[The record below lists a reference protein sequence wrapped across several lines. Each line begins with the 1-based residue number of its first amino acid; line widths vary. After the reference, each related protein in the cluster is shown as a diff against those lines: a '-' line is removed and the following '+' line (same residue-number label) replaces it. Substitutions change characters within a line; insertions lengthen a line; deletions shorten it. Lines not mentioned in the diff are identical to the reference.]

1 MGYGSFHQQY
11 ILDGKIICVGV
22 IDILPSLVSSK
33 YLYYDPEYDFLSLGT
48 YSALVYVFIRFQP
61 LYLFRTTLFKRECYT
76 SQNFEITLQNC
87 EITSQNCEIE
97 NKV

>member
-33 YLYYDPEYDFLSLGT
+33 YLYYDPDYSFLSIGT
-48 YSALVYVFIRFQP
+48 YSALR
-61 LYLFRTTLFKRECYT
+61 
-76 SQNFEITLQNC
+76 
-87 EITSQNCEIE
+87 
-97 NKV
+97 

>member
-48 YSALVYVFIRFQP
+48 YSALV
-61 LYLFRTTLFKRECYT
+61 
-76 SQNFEITLQNC
+76 
-87 EITSQNCEIE
+87 
-97 NKV
+97 